1 MAETFLTHTNRVL
14 ARLNEVALTSSD
26 FASSRGIQTQC
37 KNAVNEAVRYINQKE
52 FQYPFN
58 HSTKTQ
64 TLTAGTVK
72 YSIPTDAKTVDYNTF
87 RLVKDSDLG
96 SGGGRLSIL
105 NYNDYVN
112 SYITQEDEIS
122 TTTLSQ
128 SHTDSVTTI
137 TVASTSGFDSSGTL
151 HIGNEQVT
159 YTAIGSSTT
168 FTGATRG
175 ANSTTASAHDSGVQ
189 VAQFEKG
196 GIPQYVI
203 RTPDNNYILFP
214 YPDKSFSIKFD
225 YFTFPSDMTAHS
237 DTTTIPDRFAA
248 VIADG
253 ATAFVYQYR
262 GETSQYQL
270 NMQRFEQGIKNMQ
283 TLLVNRFEYVR
294 STYIPKTSYSS
305 TANVPLRTF

>member
-1 MAETFLTHTNRVL
+1 MAETFLTHTNRVI
-14 ARLNEVALTSSD
+14 ARLNEVQITSSD

-58 HSTKTQ
+58 HTTKTQ

-96 SGGGRLSIL
+96 VSGGRLSIL

-112 SYITQEDEIS
+112 SYITQEDEIV
-122 TTTLSQ
+122 TTTLST

-137 TVASTSGFDSSGTL
+137 TVVSTTGFDSAGTL

-159 YTAIGSSTT
+159 YTGTTSTT

-189 VAQFEKG
+189 VAQFDRG
-196 GIPQYVI
+196 AIPSYVT
-203 RTPDNNYILFP
+203 RTPDNNYILYP
-214 YPDKSFSIKFD
+214 YPNKSFSIKYD
-225 YFTFPSDMTAHS
+225 YFTFPSDMSAHG
-237 DTTTIPDRFAA
+237 DTTSIPDRFAP

-262 GETSQYQL
+262 GETQQYQL

-283 TLLVNRFEYVR
+283 TLLVNKFEYIR
-294 STYIPKTSYSS
+294 STFIPRTP
-305 TANVPLRTF
+305 TNVLDLNPRVL